1 VQEDWYLM
9 EQLRKY
15 QTGMR
20 GYDVRDIEGGLMQSI
35 VRLYSLQDL
44 KDIVAFIT
52 RGAPPKNT
60 E

>member
-1 VQEDWYLM
+1 M

-20 GYDVRDIEGGLMQSI
+20 GYDLRDIEGGLMQSI

-52 RGAPPKNT
+52 RTAPPKNT

>member
-1 VQEDWYLM
+1 
-9 EQLRKY
+9 
-15 QTGMR
+15 
-20 GYDVRDIEGGLMQSI
+20 MQSI

-52 RGAPPKNT
+52 RTAPPKNT